1 MINFMHRATRLSMI
15 AAALCLAVALLPRPA
30 AAQGAETVR
39 SFYGVLLNVMRNG
52 PALGQQGRY
61 AQIAPA
67 VQADFNVPF
76 MTRLAVGPDWDS
88 LPPAQQQEVVLA
100 FTRYIAA
107 VYAERFDNYS
117 GEQLQVLGE
126 TAGPS
131 GSIVQSRIVKASG
144 EPVSLNYLI
153 VNNQIGDVYLNGT
166 ISELATRRS
175 EFSSI
180 LRSQGVAGLIQALN
194 NKAYMLVP
202 SRS

>member
-1 MINFMHRATRLSMI
+1 MINLMHRATRLSMI
-15 AAALCLAVALLPRPA
+15 AAALCLTAALLPRPA

-76 MTRLAVGPDWDS
+76 MTRLAVGPDWDT

>member
-1 MINFMHRATRLSMI
+1 MTW
-15 AAALCLAVALLPRPA
+15 
-30 AAQGAETVR
+30 
-39 SFYGVLLNVMRNG
+39 GVPITLFV
-52 PALGQQGRY
+52 
-61 AQIAPA
+61 
-67 VQADFNVPF
+67 D
-76 MTRLAVGPDWDS
+76 
-88 LPPAQQQEVVLA
+88 
-100 FTRYIAA
+100 
-107 VYAERFDNYS
+107 
-117 GEQLQVLGE
+117 
-126 TAGPS
+126 
-131 GSIVQSRIVKASG
+131 KASG